1 MLTIGW
7 NSTAFRLTKTT
18 DMPPPEPGDT
28 PAGTIEY
35 GGLRAN
41 LKKEGWS
48 ARGVLRLGSILVA
61 SIPIIA
67 AQSIMVRTSKRH
79 WWHFAGLWHR
89 TVCRILGVEV
99 RLTGLEHRSGATL
112 YAANHISWVDI
123 LVLGGRLPKASFI
136 AKSEVAGWGLLGNL
150 CALHKTEFV
159 NRSRRTDSARQRD
172 YLAER
177 IKAGHSLILFPE
189 GTNTSGVHL
198 APFKSSLFSVAEHVA
213 AHNKE
218 PLRVQPVTLA
228 YTEVNG
234 MPLVRSQK
242 PWVAWL
248 GDVELFAHLQ
258 QLLNHARIVATV
270 EFHEP
275 ITLDDANCR
284 KELARYCEA
293 EVGKGLERA
302 HRAEFR
308 LGPPRNVADETVP
321 SDS

>member
-1 MLTIGW
+1 
-7 NSTAFRLTKTT
+7 
-18 DMPPPEPGDT
+18 MPASPEDGSRGEIRVGT
-28 PAGTIEY
+28 PTGTIEY

-41 LKKEGWS
+41 LKKEGWTLMGL
-48 ARGVLRLGSILVA
+48 ARLGA
-61 SIPIIA
+61 IIA
-67 AQSIMVRTSKRH
+67 ASVPIITVQFIMVRVSKRH
-79 WWHFAGLWHR
+79 WWAGAGLWHR
-89 TVCRILGVEV
+89 TMCRILGFEV
-99 RLTGLEHRSGATL
+99 HLTGLERQSSATL
-112 YAANHISWVDI
+112 YAANHISWMDI
-123 LVLGGRLPKASFI
+123 LVLGGRLPNASFI

-159 NRSRRTDSARQRD
+159 NRSRRTDSVRQRN

-198 APFKSSLFSVAEHVA
+198 APFKSALFSVAEHVA
-213 AHNKE
+213 EHTEE
-218 PLRVQPVTLA
+218 PLRVQPVTIA

-234 MPLVRSQK
+234 MPLLRSQK

-258 QLLNHARIVATV
+258 QMLSRAKIVATV

-275 ITLDDANCR
+275 ITLKDANCR

-293 EVGKGLERA
+293 EIGKGLERA
-302 HRAEFR
+302 HRAELR
-308 LGPPRNVADETVP
+308 LGPGRGAAADTAP
-321 SDS
+321 QNS

>member
-1 MLTIGW
+1 MG
-7 NSTAFRLTKTT
+7 FHLTKTS
-18 DMPPPEPGDT
+18 DIV
-28 PAGTIEY
+28 PAAEAGPVEY
-35 GGLRAN
+35 GGLKAN
-41 LKKEGWS
+41 LTKEGWS
-48 ARGVLRLGSILVA
+48 FLGLLRIAAIVGM
-61 SIPIIA
+61 SIPILLMQA
-67 AQSIMVRTSKRH
+67 VVVKVSKRH
-79 WWHFAGLWHR
+79 WWYLAGLWHR
-89 TVCRILGVEV
+89 TACRIVGLDV
-99 RLTGLEHRSGATL
+99 RLSGLEHHPGATL
-112 YAANHISWVDI
+112 YAANHISWIDI
-123 LVLGGRLPKASFI
+123 IVLGGYLPNASFI
-136 AKSEVAGWGLLGNL
+136 AKSEVAGWGFLGNM

-159 NRSRRTDSARQRD
+159 NRGRRSDSARQRD

-213 AHNKE
+213 AHIDE
-218 PLRVQPVTLA
+218 PLRVQPITLA

-258 QLLNHARIVATV
+258 QLLNHGKFVVTV

-275 ITLDDANCR
+275 ISLQDANCR

-293 EVGKGLERA
+293 EIAKGLERA
-302 HRAEFR
+302 HRAEQR
-308 LGPPRNVADETVP
+308 LGPRNRTLALLEE
-321 SDS
+321 